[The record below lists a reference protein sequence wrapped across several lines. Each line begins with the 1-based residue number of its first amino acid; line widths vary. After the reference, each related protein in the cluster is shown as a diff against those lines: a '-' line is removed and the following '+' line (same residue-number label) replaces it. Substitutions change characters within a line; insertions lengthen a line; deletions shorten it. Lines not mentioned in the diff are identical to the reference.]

1 MIRRYKSLM
10 AFVLGMILLIGISL
24 FVKGW
29 LSSDNFP
36 ARIIPGLNW
45 VHDLG
50 HSYLLMLRGIEGN
63 DHSLLLFLFPLLFT
77 TIIFSCVN
85 IGFIGIFVI
94 VRRWYSLRAERR
106 YQLVKDSVN
115 TAVLNYLYGQEAL
128 ELNIL
133 KDCPEKVV
141 IKELVDLR
149 KSIIGSKANKL
160 QELFY
165 KLKLDEFVIS
175 RIDRSIWYNKIFYI
189 EAALWMRIHS
199 TLPKIEKY
207 LPSDNP
213 YLRNTAQV
221 AYVNLDAH
229 SSFSFLYGLKF
240 TLPIWHQHA
249 LYQSMVRNSIPLPDF
264 YSFLEQKN
272 RTVVSFALIMI
283 RMFDQRGPQDKIVAL
298 LNHPDS
304 DVRLNAIQAISAL
317 QTHYPLEILK
327 NRFQSENL
335 INQIAIIKAMKIEE
349 SKEIFSF
356 FQSIWEKTPMVVQL
370 EILKNSTLA
379 LREQLLKE
387 LPQDEAVQRLVA
399 TVSDKQLNYQP

>member
-1 MIRRYKSLM
+1 
-10 AFVLGMILLIGISL
+10 MILLIGISL

-29 LSSDNFP
+29 LSSDNF
-36 ARIIPGLNW
+36 AVSIIPGLNW
-45 VHDLG
+45 VHDIG
-50 HSYLLMLRGIEGN
+50 HSYLLMLNGIAGN

-106 YQLVKDSVN
+106 YQLVKENVN
-115 TAVLNYLYGQEAL
+115 TAVLNYLYGEEAL
-128 ELNIL
+128 ALTIL
-133 KDCPEKVV
+133 QDCPEKVV

-149 KSIIGSKANKL
+149 KSVIGSKANKL

-165 KLKLDEFVIS
+165 KLQLDEFVIS
-175 RIDRSIWYNKIFYI
+175 RIDKSIWYNKIFYI
-189 EAALWMRIHS
+189 EAALWMRMHS
-199 TLPKIEKY
+199 TQPKIEKY
-207 LPSDNP
+207 LPDENP

-221 AYVNLDAH
+221 AFVNLDAH
-229 SSFSFLYGLKF
+229 SSFSFLHGLEF
-240 TLPIWHQHA
+240 PLPIWHQHA

-264 YSFLEQKN
+264 YSFLGQKN

-283 RMFDQRGPQDKIVAL
+283 RMFDQRGPEERIVEL
-298 LNHPDS
+298 LNHSDS
-304 DVRLNAIQAISAL
+304 AVRLNAIITIRTL
-317 QTHYPLEILK
+317 QIHYPLEILK
-327 NRFQSENL
+327 NRFQNENL
-335 INQIAIIKAMKIEE
+335 INQIAIIKAIKIEK

-356 FQSIWEKTPMVVQL
+356 FQSIWEETPTVVQL